1 MPSKVLIRNK
11 SKYNIT
17 LMKLYFRINYKTKH
31 GERLV
36 LQVADNK
43 NGTQIH
49 DLYCQDQDKW
59 SGEVDYQLDSIHYKY
74 QILDAENVVVDEEI
88 VSHQLFLGY
97 SFKEYQINDVWN
109 NKNFPENYLNNKIF
123 HNQLKNFKNEK
134 TTVLKKHTH
143 LFRIEAPLYHQDWK
157 ILMIGDAEELGNW
170 AYDKAVKLTQVNP
183 GVWEVS
189 VEINSHSSILYK
201 YGIYNETTQE
211 VVFIESGENRVA
223 SSNPNPD
230 VLNILADHY
239 FKFDDAT
246 LWHAAGVAI
255 PVFSLRTK
263 NGFGVGEFLDLKN
276 LADWAKKSA
285 LEILQILPINDTT
298 ANYTWTDSYPYAAI
312 SVYAL
317 HPQYLAVDRLSYALP
332 KSLEEGYLTEKNRLN
347 NLSLVDYE
355 AVISGKWKFIKAV
368 FKENEKAILKDK
380 GFAQF
385 IEDNKEWL
393 MPYAAFCVLRDKY
406 KTPNYNLW
414 KTHKKYVAA
423 KVASL
428 YNSDHKDYAEVM
440 LHAWVQYQLHLQLTE
455 AVEYAH
461 QLGISVK
468 GDLPI
473 GIYRHSVEAWTEPE
487 LFGMDFQAG
496 APPDQF
502 SDLGQ
507 NWEFPTYNWEVMQ
520 ADGYQWWK
528 KRFKVLERYFDAM
541 RIDHILGFF
550 RIWRMPIS
558 ATQGLLGYF
567 YPAIPV
573 TDQELMDRHINFDKA
588 RFCEPFINDEIL
600 NTSFGDDKNWII
612 DQFLEYKDHGI
623 FVFKEAY
630 KTQRLLANYF
640 KKNPLGD
647 TEESL
652 LSLAA
657 NVLFIIEETAEGDV
671 YHPRFNLEKTSSF
684 FFMPQDMKQ
693 KLVDLYNNYFFER
706 QDDLWYHKAME
717 KLPALLQSTDMLI
730 CGEDLGLV
738 PNTVPVVMDK
748 LAITALKVQRMPS
761 DNIPFYN
768 PKDASYLNVVTASSH
783 DSSTLRQW
791 WHEDRDMTQNYFN
804 QQLHQFGTAPWD
816 LTPEFSEIIMKQ
828 HLYTDAML
836 AIFPMQEFLAT
847 DERLMNVNM
856 DEERINNPAVFPH
869 YWRYRMHL
877 DLEDLTNEKE
887 FNQKIGNWIKESG
900 RI

>member
-1 MPSKVLIRNK
+1 
-11 SKYNIT
+11 
-17 LMKLYFRINYKTKH
+17 MKLYFTIKYKTKH

-36 LQVADNK
+36 LKVLDNNK
-43 NGTQIH
+43 TSVSY
-49 DLYCQDQDKW
+49 DLYCQNQDQW
-59 SGEVDYQLDSIHYKY
+59 SGVVDCFSKTINYKY
-74 QILDAENVVVDEEI
+74 QVLDAQNLVVEEEI
-88 VSHQLFLGY
+88 VPHQLFVAY
-97 SFKEYQINDVWN
+97 SFKEYKINDVWN

-123 HNQLKNFKNEK
+123 HNQLKGFKKEK
-134 TTVLKKHTH
+134 NTVLKKHTH
-143 LFRIEAPLYHQDWK
+143 LFRIEAPLYHKDWG

-170 AYDKAVKLTQVNP
+170 AYDKAIKLTQVSL
-183 GVWEVS
+183 GIWEIP
-189 VEINSHSSILYK
+189 VEIRSQSLIFYK
-201 YGIYNETTQE
+201 YGIYNAVTEE
-211 VVFIESGENRVA
+211 IVFIENGENRVVA
-223 SSNPNPD
+223 SDPNPKI
-230 VLNILADHY
+230 LNIIADHY
-239 FKFDDAT
+239 FRFDDAT

-276 LADWAKKSA
+276 LADWAKETA
-285 LEILQILPINDTT
+285 LSVLQILPINDTT

-317 HPQYLAVDRLSYALP
+317 HPQYLSVDRLSYALP
-332 KSLEEGYLTEKNRLN
+332 KNMKNDYLTEKDRLN
-347 NLSLVDYE
+347 NKNLVDYE
-355 AVISGKWKFIKAV
+355 SVISGKWKFVKAI
-368 FKENEKAILKDK
+368 FKENENTILKDK
-380 GFAQF
+380 NFNQF
-385 IEDNKEWL
+385 IEDNEEWL
-393 MPYAAFCVLRDKY
+393 MPYAAFCMLRDKY

-414 KTHKKYVAA
+414 KTHKKYIAGR
-423 KVASL
+423 VASL
-428 YNSDHKDYAEVM
+428 YRDKHKDYSKVM

-455 AVEYAH
+455 AVDYMH
-461 QLGISVK
+461 QLGVSVK

-473 GIYRHSVEAWTEPE
+473 GIYRYSVEAWVEPE
-487 LFGMDFQAG
+487 LFGMGFQAG

-507 NWEFPTYNWEVMQ
+507 NWEFPTYNWDVMQ
-520 ADGYQWWK
+520 ADDYQWWK

-573 TDQELMDRHINFDKA
+573 TDQELYDRRINFDKA

-600 NTSFGDDKNWII
+600 NASFGENKDEII
-612 DQFLEYKDHGI
+612 NQFLEYKDHGV
-623 FVFKEAY
+623 FVFKEEY
-630 KTQRLLANYF
+630 KTQRQLANYF
-640 KKNPLGD
+640 ETNPLGD
-647 TEESL
+647 NEESL
-652 LSLAA
+652 LSLVT
-657 NVLFIIEETAEGDV
+657 NVLFIIEETAGGDV

-684 FFMPQDMKQ
+684 FFMPEDMKQ
-693 KLVDLYNNYFFER
+693 KLLDLYHNYFYER
-706 QDDLWYHKAME
+706 QDDLWYRKAME

-738 PNTVPVVMDK
+738 PSTVPLVMDK
-748 LAITALKVQRMPS
+748 LAIIALKVQRMPS

-791 WHEDRDMTQNYFN
+791 WHEDRELTQLYFN
-804 QQLHQFGTAPWD
+804 QQLHYYGTAPRD
-816 LTPEFSEIIMKQ
+816 LTSDFSEIIMKQ

-847 DERLMNVNM
+847 DERLKNANM

-877 DLEDLTNEKE
+877 DLEDLMSEKE
-887 FNQKIGNWIKESG
+887 FNQKIKSWIEYSK